1 VEAVE
6 VAVGTAYDDGVF
18 TLGFETDDGAALLL
32 SLSDQVDEQDS
43 LLGIDS
49 YAISTADGATVYGGV
64 ESANLSGVDLSLH
77 LSERASEALGLP
89 RDPVLRLRDASE
101 ADAAREGFRRVGV
114 SVGSV

>member
-18 TLGFETDDGAALLL
+18 TLGFETDDGGALLL

-43 LLGIDS
+43 LLGIS

-89 RDPVLRLRDASE
+89 CDLVLRLRDASE